1 MTSDHP
7 VDRVDEFA
15 RPARA
20 DDARGSAVTQERV
33 HPVAVWRPSAPTAVR
48 QVTAALLLGSS
59 VAAASYV
66 ALVIADAP
74 LAEPAAVLA
83 GLCGALPSPWLVR
96 RRLAPGGDPAGARP
110 GVVLAGLICVALI
123 GPPALEL
130 MAAALVAGTELLH
143 RRVLHP
149 RFFAAAGALS
159 PAVAAASLLFAAAFA
174 GMPGAIVALP
184 AVAAVKAVVLK
195 RQERA

>member
-1 MTSDHP
+1 M
-7 VDRVDEFA
+7 
-15 RPARA
+15 
-20 DDARGSAVTQERV
+20 
-33 HPVAVWRPSAPTAVR
+33 AVR

-59 VAAASYV
+59 VAAASLV

-83 GLCGALPSPWLVR
+83 GLCSALP
-96 RRLAPGGDPAGARP
+96 RL

-123 GPPALEL
+123 EPPALEL
-130 MAAALVAGTELLH
+130 LAAALVGGSELLH
-143 RRVLHP
+143 RRFLQP

-184 AVAAVKAVVLK
+184 TVAAVKAVVLK
-195 RQERA
+195 RQERG

>member
-1 MTSDHP
+1 
-7 VDRVDEFA
+7 
-15 RPARA
+15 
-20 DDARGSAVTQERV
+20 VTQERA
-33 HPVAVWRPSAPTAVR
+33 HLVAVWRPSAPTAVR

-66 ALVIADAP
+66 ALVLADAP
-74 LAEPAAVLA
+74 LAEPAAVFA
-83 GLCGALPSPWLVR
+83 GLCSAVPRV
-96 RRLAPGGDPAGARP
+96 

-123 GPPALEL
+123 GPPTLEL
-130 MAAALVAGTELLH
+130 FAAALVGATELLH
-143 RRVLHP
+143 RRILQP

-184 AVAAVKAVVLK
+184 AVAAVKAVVLR
-195 RQERA
+195 RQERG